1 MSEEVDRND
10 PELKYLSVERNQ
22 FNDPATQAEWTQKR
36 LVWVPHENQVSAA
49 RRISI
54 LAEQPLGLCKLQ
66 LLTNTVHTT
75 FHMPSTQKDTHTHT
89 EKYFSHLFTYSH
101 SSHLLL
107 ALFGFHRAA
116 QKSPSWSTWKTC
128 RAPCC
133 VAQALAAATFYSCC
147 RCCCCCWGTC
157 CCWARVWPVFFFYFL
172 LSSLRLFLV
181 RFVE

>member
-36 LVWVPHENQVSAA
+36 LVWVPHENQVSLHPGRATFGVMQTA
-49 RRISI
+49 SVNQHCSYYIPH
-54 LAEQPLGLCKLQ
+54 AF
-66 LLTNTVHTT
+66 HTL
-75 FHMPSTQKDTHTHT
+75 
-89 EKYFSHLFTYSH
+89 KYFSHLFTYSH

-128 RAPCC
+128 RAPRC
-133 VAQALAAATFYSCC
+133 VAQALAAATFYSCRC
-147 RCCCCCWGTC
+147 CCCCCWGTC
-157 CCWARVWPVFFFYFL
+157 CCWARVWPVFFIFYWALCACFL
-172 LSSLRLFLV
+172 YVLWSKV
-181 RFVE
+181 RV

>member
-49 RRISI
+49 RRTFI
-54 LAEQPLGLCKLQ
+54 LAEQPLGLCELQ

-75 FHMPSTQKDTHTHT
+75 FHMPSTHKDIRTHT
-89 EKYFSHLFTYSH
+89 ERSIFLICLRTRIRRICSLH
-101 SSHLLL
+101 SSAFTGLRRSRRRGRPEKPVERLVVL
-107 ALFGFHRAA
+107 RRRWPRLR
-116 QKSPSWSTWKTC
+116 ST
-128 RAPCC
+128 RV
-133 VAQALAAATFYSCC
+133 VAVVVVGVLIVAGREFDQ
-147 RCCCCCWGTC
+147 
-157 CCWARVWPVFFFYFL
+157 FFYFL